1 MLLPEI
7 KEREYRFKLA
17 LRMGLPIFALTI
29 AFISNTF
36 ITTYEN
42 LHPLFYI
49 ESIILLAFSIYFIFY
64 IIYKGFDVRITEPV
78 SKTFTR
84 DYLYD
89 YLLKDIQKEKE
100 YSLILISID
109 NLHDINTRYG
119 IKNGDKVLFEVAK
132 YIGKYFK
139 DKKIDNF
146 PMGHIKGG
154 DFILGLNGK
163 KENYNS
169 ILELFFL
176 KSNDFKVDE
185 IEVNI
190 SGAITDTLFSND
202 LNHLIENLFELQ
214 FENKNKK
221 IVKNKN
227 EINPNQ
233 LESYVIDAI
242 NSQSVIIMTQDIYEN
257 DNPKIKECFV
267 KLKSSDGKILY
278 PKSYM
283 KVVNRLGL
291 TIEYDLLVLQKSIL
305 NCETDLNTMISI
317 NISPTSIRN
326 SNFLIKLKELLN
338 DNPHLKNRI
347 IFMLSE
353 VEYYSHI
360 QRYNATL
367 QSLRRDGIKIAID
380 RLGSLH
386 TSFLYL
392 RELDIDIV
400 RFDSSYTKDIDK
412 LKYKSI
418 LNGFNNM
425 AHVCGVKTWIK
436 MVENQE
442 IMDFIQSS
450 DIDYIQGKA
459 LSLLEKTYED

>member
-1 MLLPEI
+1 MLLPQT
-7 KEREYRFKLA
+7 KEREYRFRLA
-17 LRMGLPIFALTI
+17 LRMGLPIFGLILALISTTI
-29 AFISNTF
+29 VDSYETLPPTF
-36 ITTYEN
+36 YFT
-42 LHPLFYI
+42 
-49 ESIILLAFSIYFIFY
+49 SVILLAFSIYFIFY

-100 YSLILISID
+100 YSLILISVD

-132 YIGKYFK
+132 YIGEYLK

-450 DIDYIQGKA
+450 DINYIQGKA

>member
-338 DNPHLKNRI
+338 DNLHLKNRI